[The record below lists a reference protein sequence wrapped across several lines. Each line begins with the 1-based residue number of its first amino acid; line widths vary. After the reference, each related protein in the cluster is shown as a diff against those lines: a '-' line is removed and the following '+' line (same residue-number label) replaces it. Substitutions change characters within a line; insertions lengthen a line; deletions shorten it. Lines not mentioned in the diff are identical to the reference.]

1 MPQKIIYESQNARTK
16 NKTLIMKKLFLF
28 ILFFLPISLFSQ
40 NIDFRI
46 LHSINS
52 PQVLPSD
59 GFFRLVSNSDMYVI
73 TGVPV
78 TMAIV
83 GLANH
88 DDKLLR
94 NAGVI
99 ATGTIINFG
108 ITAGLKYLVKRK
120 RPFTTYPGIIVNKSG
135 SPCNDPSFPSGHTST
150 SIMLA
155 TSLSLQYPKWYVIA
169 PAYLYAGTV
178 AYSRM
183 DLGVH
188 YPSDVLTGAII
199 GSGSAYITYKINKKL
214 K

>member
-1 MPQKIIYESQNARTK
+1 MKKII
-16 NKTLIMKKLFLF
+16 TLLLLLI
-28 ILFFLPISLFSQ
+28 PISLFSQ
-40 NIDFRI
+40 SIDFRI

-52 PQVLPSD
+52 SQVLPSD
-59 GFFRLVSNSDMYVI
+59 EFYRFISNSDMYII

-83 GLANH
+83 GLADGDN
-88 DDKLLR
+88 KLLR

-99 ATGTIINFG
+99 ATGTIINLG

-120 RPFTTYPGIIVNKSG
+120 RPFTTYKGIIVNKSG
-135 SPCNDPSFPSGHTST
+135 SPCLDPSFPSGHSST
-150 SIMLA
+150 SFMLA
-155 TSLSLQYPKWYVIA
+155 TSLSLAYPKWYVIA
-169 PAYLYAGTV
+169 PVYLYAGTV

-188 YPSDVLTGAII
+188 YPTDVFAGALI
-199 GSGSAYITYKINKKL
+199 GSGTAYLTYKINKKL

>member
-1 MPQKIIYESQNARTK
+1 MKKIIILLLL
-16 NKTLIMKKLFLF
+16 LI
-28 ILFFLPISLFSQ
+28 PISLFSQ

-52 PQVLPSD
+52 PQILPSD
-59 GFFRLVSNSDMYVI
+59 GFYRFISNSDMYVI

-78 TMAIV
+78 TMVIV
-83 GLANH
+83 GLVEHNE
-88 DDKLLR
+88 KLYH
-94 NAGVI
+94 NACVVG
-99 ATGTIINFG
+99 AGTIINFS

-120 RPFTTYPGIIVNKSG
+120 RPFTTYKGIIINKSG
-135 SPCNDPSFPSGHTST
+135 KTCLDPSFPSGHSST
-150 SIMLA
+150 SFMLA
-155 TSLSLQYPKWYVIA
+155 TSLSLAYPKWYVIA

-188 YPSDVLTGAII
+188 YPTDVLAGALI
-199 GSGSAYITYKINKKL
+199 GSGSAYLTYRISKKL